1 MRLTGFVT
9 INGAR
14 ALIDWTI
21 NGSEIVED
29 PGLSAA
35 EIVVEG
41 AYIPVIVEQEEVVY
55 TDGYED
61 NSVTELKVL
70 LQQAGEPI
78 YGNKQQLI
86 DRLRAWDADNSTVTS
101 SEAELESVTAEQ
113 EASATDETPLVEEGD
128 ETNGVEGERF
138 SNRLKLG

>member
-21 NGSEIVED
+21 NGSEIVEG

-128 ETNGVEGERF
+128 ETNGVEGE
-138 SNRLKLG
+138 